1 MIFLGKVSDYST
13 ALLPQ
18 EVIDL
23 LDDVKTVLNFG
34 KYQFPVIT
42 TGSGPTWTG
51 RQGEQVLQIVGNT
64 LRLYVCIS
72 DQSST
77 SWNYITGA

>member
-1 MIFLGKVSDYST
+1 MKIQDYST

-23 LDDVKTVLNFG
+23 LNDVQTVINYG
-34 KYQFPVIT
+34 KYQFAVVT
-42 TGSGPTWTG
+42 SRPTWTG
-51 RQGEQVLQIVGNT
+51 RQGEGVLVINSTSFQLFFCT
-64 LRLYVCIS
+64 S

-77 SWNYITGA
+77 SWTVMAGS